1 MTPRGDAWATPHR
14 QNVLM
19 ADAAADQWRYPGHPP
34 FLRLP
39 SWVGDIVAAILVVG
53 AALAP
58 FPEAGFR
65 PSSPLA
71 FVLLV
76 APALV
81 LPFRR
86 RRPVVVFGIVLALYG
101 AASFAGTLSPGI
113 AIAAAIAMFGVA
125 TRSTRRR
132 TGLVLVC
139 GVVALLVLSLP
150 AAIWSVFDARVFQ
163 FAVTMAFAAAAGDAT
178 RSRRDYLRAVTERA
192 ERAERTR
199 DAEASRRVAEER
211 LRIARDLHDAV
222 AHQISVISLNAGV
235 ATATLESRPDRAR
248 EALGTIRHASRT
260 VLGEIGNLLEV
271 LRADDRV
278 DGARVPQPDLTA
290 LPALV
295 DDFARVGLTVHT
307 RVEGDAS
314 LAGGAVGRVAYRV
327 IQESLTNAHKHGA
340 EARAHVLVEV
350 HPEAVTVVVTN
361 PVGRAPAPDT
371 GDGDTAS
378 RGHGLLGLRERVA
391 SVRGDVQIGPAP
403 GGWRVRATLPLTRE
417 EAS

>member
-1 MTPRGDAWATPHR
+1 
-14 QNVLM
+14 M
-19 ADAAADQWRYPGHPP
+19 ADTAADQWRYPGHPP
-34 FLRLP
+34 FLRFP
-39 SWVGDIVAAILVVG
+39 SWLGDIIAAILVVG

-58 FPEAGFR
+58 FPEAVFR
-65 PSSPLA
+65 PSSPFA
-71 FVLLV
+71 FVLVV

-86 RRPVVVFGIVLALYG
+86 LRPVVVLGIVLALYG
-101 AASFAGTLSPGI
+101 AASFAGILSPGI

-132 TGLVLVC
+132 TGVVLVC
-139 GVVALLVLSLP
+139 GIAAVLVLSLP

-248 EALGTIRHASRT
+248 EALGTIRLASRT

-271 LRADDRV
+271 LRADDRA
-278 DGARVPQPDLTA
+278 DGARVPTPDLTA

-295 DDFARVGLTVHT
+295 EDFARVGLTVHT
-307 RVEGDAS
+307 RVDGDAA
-314 LAGGAVGRVAYRV
+314 LADGAVGRVAYRV
-327 IQESLTNAHKHGA
+327 IQESLTNAHKHGT
-340 EARAHVLVEV
+340 EGRAHVLVEV
-350 HPEAVTVVVTN
+350 RRDAVTVVITN
-361 PVGRAPAPDT
+361 PVGATSAPAPDDDE
-371 GDGDTAS
+371 GGSAS
-378 RGHGLLGLRERVA
+378 RGHGLLGIRERVA

-403 GGWRVRATLPLTRE
+403 GGWRVRATLPLARE
-417 EAS
+417 ENS